1 MRQYGLLGKRLTH
14 SFSKTYFTEKFL
26 SQNISDCNYLNFEI
40 PSIDALPELL
50 QAHPLLRGLNVTI
63 PYKKEVIPY
72 LDTANKIVQET
83 GACNCIRIEDKKLS
97 GFNTDV
103 IGFQKSLQS
112 VIKLHHTKALVLGT
126 GGSSVAVQYA
136 LRKLGIS
143 FLLVSRTGNGKA
155 IRYSDLDAK
164 VMQHYP
170 LIINTTP
177 LGMFPDLETAPDI
190 PYRLL
195 TPQHLLFDLVYN
207 PEQTQF
213 LKRGLERGSDTCN
226 GYPMLVL
233 QAEESWAIW
242 NR

>member
-1 MRQYGLLGKRLTH
+1 MMQYGLLGKRLTH
-14 SFSKTYFTEKFL
+14 SFSKTYFEEKFK
-26 SQNISDCNYLNFEI
+26 SEKIRDCDYLNFEI

-63 PYKKEVIPY
+63 PYKKDVIAY
-72 LDTANKIVQET
+72 LDTANGIVQET
-83 GACNCIRIEDKKLS
+83 GACNCIRIEDGRLS

-112 VIKLHHTKALVLGT
+112 VIKPHHRQALVLGT
-126 GGSSVAVQYA
+126 GGSSGAVQYA
-136 LRKLGIS
+136 LRKLGIP
-143 FLLVSRTGNGKA
+143 FLLVSRTGTGNV
-155 IRYSDLDAK
+155 ITYSDLDAT
-164 VMQHYP
+164 VMQRHL

-207 PEQTQF
+207 PERTQF
-213 LKRGLERGSDTCN
+213 LKRGSEKGSDTCN
-226 GYPMLVL
+226 GYRMLVL